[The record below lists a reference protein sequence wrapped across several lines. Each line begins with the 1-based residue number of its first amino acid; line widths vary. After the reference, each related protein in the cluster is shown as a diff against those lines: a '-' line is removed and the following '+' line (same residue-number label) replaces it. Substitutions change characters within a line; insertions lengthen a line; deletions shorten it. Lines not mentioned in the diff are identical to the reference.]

1 MNIDFSLDPTFSWYV
16 ILLMFSGLATIC
28 IGLVPVS
35 ALSTGWRIINVIAGI
50 AFFGY
55 GIYLN
60 FFFEGGTYRIFFQ
73 AFIVPVLLVVNF
85 FKAMANRNRPT
96 APVPPQAQ
104 GPYPGQAPFVGQA
117 PAQPQAPVQQPQAQQ
132 APAAAQAEGGPTA

>member
-1 MNIDFSLDPTFSWYV
+1 MNIDFSLDPVFSWYV

-35 ALSTGWRIINVIAGI
+35 ALSVGWRIVNVIAGL

-55 GIYLN
+55 GVYLC
-60 FFFEGGTYRIFFQ
+60 FFFEGTSYRIFFQ
-73 AFIVPVLLVVNF
+73 ALIVPIALVVNF
-85 FKAMANRNRPT
+85 FKAMSNRNRPT
-96 APVPPQAQ
+96 VPVPPQAQ
-104 GPYPGQAPFVGQA
+104 GPYPGQAPFAGQA
-117 PAQPQAPVQQPQAQQ
+117 PVQPQAPVQQPQAQQ